1 VWPRTLVFPVTT
13 LIKRKLGGTLGH
25 QKLPEQS
32 LDHFP
37 HGVCTADVKRV
48 HAATA
53 AGLGRGLGRFAEFH
67 LHLNE
72 ASVDP
77 IGILK
82 NEERSH

>member
-1 VWPRTLVFPVTT
+1 MVFPVTT

-25 QKLPEQS
+25 QKLLEQG
-32 LDHFP
+32 LDHFS
-37 HGVCTADVKRV
+37 HGVRTTDVERV
-48 HAATA
+48 HAATT
-53 AGLGRGLGRFAEFH
+53 AGVRRRLGRFAEFH

-77 IGILK
+77 VGTLK